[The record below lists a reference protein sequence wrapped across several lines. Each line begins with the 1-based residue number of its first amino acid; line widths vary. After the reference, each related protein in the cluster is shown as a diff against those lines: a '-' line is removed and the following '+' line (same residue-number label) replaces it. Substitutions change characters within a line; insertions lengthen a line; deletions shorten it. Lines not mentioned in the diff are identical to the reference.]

1 MYTALLFI
9 GCKKKKNLVVVYK
22 EKKIVGEK
30 IEKNTFY
37 YFIK

>member
-1 MYTALLFI
+1 MCTALLFI

-30 IEKNTFY
+30 REKNTFLLFY
-37 YFIK
+37 